1 VHAMSKCFRPR
12 RGGVV
17 AALLAATLVMTCCDD
32 GSADNGHLSAERLQE
47 EIAKLAPKGS
57 SEEGYV
63 ATEAAIAEMA
73 DQIAALVPGLTWQW
87 HDRGL
92 HWASCLQDTRYET
105 PSEESV
111 LAVTRNT
118 RSALFSGPIP
128 EEVWPAAVK
137 IVEDKAR
144 TFGITQWAGNTDV
157 AHNHDIVI
165 HDNDY
170 SPDPNNQWTNSFEI
184 GTRVVGRLAGSVG
197 CRLWQKTLDRYQ
209 SEHGNPPA
217 SGTR

>member
-1 VHAMSKCFRPR
+1 MYATSKRSR
-12 RGGVV
+12 SRWGVGA
-17 AALLAATLVMTCCDD
+17 AALLAAVLVMSGCG
-32 GSADNGHLSAERLQE
+32 GSDKGPMSAERLRE

-57 SEEGYV
+57 SEEGY
-63 ATEAAIAEMA
+63 AAAEAAIAEMA
-73 DQIAALVPGLTWQW
+73 DRIAALVPGLTWKW
-87 HDRGL
+87 HDDGL
-92 HWASCLQDTRYET
+92 HWASCLQNMD
-105 PSEESV
+105 SDAIWSGDSV

-128 EEVWPAAVK
+128 EDVWPAAVK

-144 TFGITQWAGNTDV
+144 GFGITQWAGNTDV
-157 AHNHDIVI
+157 AQNHDIVI

-170 SPDPNNQWTNSFEI
+170 NPDPNNQWTNSFEI
-184 GTRVVGRLAGSVG
+184 GTRVVARLAGSVG

-209 SEHGNPPA
+209 SEQGNPPA